1 MASTDKYYWKIV
13 GFGAPVALAD
23 GSHAPFEKLADDV
36 GYAVVDKATNE
47 ELAGRLGTEGL
58 AVGTK
63 AEYDELKKK
72 PLSTPSPPPWR
83 EEIRGEIAS
92 QSPITPS
99 QADAQAEL
107 PAEDVAVAEPKTA
120 VEKQAKA
127 EVLPQETKPKAGKR
141 KGKK

>member
-1 MASTDKYYWKIV
+1 MASTDKYYWKIE
-13 GFGAPVALAD
+13 GFGAPVILAD

-72 PLSTPSPPPWR
+72 PLSPPSRPPWR

-99 QADAQAEL
+99 QL
-107 PAEDVAVAEPKTA
+107 PAESVAAAVEPKTA

-127 EVLPQETKPKAGKR
+127 EVLPQDTKPKAGKR